1 MMTFRS
7 TRKSSQEGKEGG
19 KGELAFA
26 EEFESAAEA
35 AEVDRLLEF
44 ESERRG
50 WRFDFEG
57 VDPDH
62 PAAGS
67 KGKGGD
73 GEKFLEKTTE
83 VGDRDAFAER
93 WVGDDQRNAAGT
105 IARNFFEL
113 AKVAKNKIGGDAGEL
128 GGVPVCAGGLDG
140 IGGKVGPQNPPY
152 SG

>member
-1 MMTFRS
+1 MTFRS

-19 KGELAFA
+19 KGGLAFA
-26 EEFESAAEA
+26 EEFESATEA
-35 AEVDRLLEF
+35 AEVDRLLKF
-44 ESERRG
+44 EPKRG
-50 WRFDFEG
+50 GRRFDFEG

-67 KGKGGD
+67 KSEGGD
-73 GEKFLEKTTE
+73 GEELLKKTTE

-93 WVGDDQRNAAGT
+93 WVGDEQRNAAGA

-113 AKVAKNKIGGDAGEL
+113 AKVAKNEIGRNAGDL
-128 GGVPVCAGGLDG
+128 GGLPVCSCGLDG
-140 IGGKVGPQNPPY
+140 IGGQVGPQNPAD